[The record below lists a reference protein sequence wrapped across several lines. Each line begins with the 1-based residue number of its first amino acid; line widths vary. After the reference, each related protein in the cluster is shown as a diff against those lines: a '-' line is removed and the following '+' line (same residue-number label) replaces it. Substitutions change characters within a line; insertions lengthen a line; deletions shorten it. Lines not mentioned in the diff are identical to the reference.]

1 MIEMMITAIVTI
13 SISTIIV
20 MLLSCIR
27 IASIADQRLEK
38 AHNAYILKME
48 DCVDGNQDKNKSAC

>member
-1 MIEMMITAIVTI
+1 MIEIIITAIVTVG
-13 SISTIIV
+13 ISTIIV

-38 AHNAYILKME
+38 AHDTYILEME
-48 DCVDGNQDKNKSAC
+48 DCVDGSQEKNKSAC